1 MSTLKNTKQK
11 VNGNL
16 ETYKHEVAEELG
28 VNLGP
33 DATAEE
39 NGRVGGEM
47 TKKLVERGNGK
58 KSNSKSSK

>member
-1 MSTLKNTKQK
+1 MKNTKQK

-16 ETYKHEVAEELG
+16 ETYKNEVAEELG

-58 KSNSKSSK
+58 KTNSKSSK